1 MRVMPK
7 SYIPNFMLCHSP
19 DLAGLY
25 FTYVDCAD
33 GPVCE
38 EFLGAGQAGS
48 NSTMAVRMCSILHL
62 GPLKKLL
69 RSIRKFADYKSP
81 DRSSSFQ
88 ECLPV
93 VGLKL
98 PRLGLVSCGVG
109 QVCRPAVLP
118 TVELEAVMPPPVA
131 SSQCHRLRSP

>member
-1 MRVMPK
+1 MKIMPK
-7 SYIPNFMLCHSP
+7 SDIPNFMLGHP
-19 DLAGLY
+19 PHLVGLY
-25 FTYVDCAD
+25 FTFIDRAD
-33 GPVCE
+33 GSPCE
-38 EFLGAGQAGS
+38 EFLGTGQAGR

-69 RSIRKFADYKSP
+69 HGIRKFADDKSP
-81 DRSSSFQ
+81 ERSSSFQ

-98 PRLGLVSCGVG
+98 PRLSLVSCGVG
-109 QVCRPAVLP
+109 QVCHPAVLP